1 MNDILQLIDQKN
13 NPNFLEKLNYAFL
26 GVSGVLGWNAVLT
39 SLQYFDDQFQNYD
52 ISFLLPI
59 PQLFA
64 NFFFGAILPQL
75 RKYIHVKVCVIGSMI
90 GMIVCLAALPLI
102 TYFMSQSQMGFIFVL
117 ILSFLLGMFNA
128 VLQGAVVSITNVVH
142 HKLAAIYWTY
152 NGFSGLLMNLFYA
165 ISLLIFPS
173 SLQTGAIFYYSI
185 SALFISIAA
194 YFFNKYYNKKYNTED
209 SQQEHKLLDDGLY
222 EQSSTKSQ
230 QSYNGESKSDY
241 FSLIWRAFKAG
252 FPIPLLIWLHFVQ
265 LQTVFPGLAVF
276 KVDIGWSSNTWN
288 SLFLITFANIGDT
301 IGKYTAGII
310 KKFYNLKIIIF
321 LIMFRFLLMAFF
333 ILSAYYTYEDEQIF
347 FRYSYFIVLNIV
359 IFSFLTGFCTSA
371 LMQLSP
377 SLLNEDELVLKEQL
391 GFVNVVMLTFGI
403 SCGTFTALSFTNFG
417 KTS

>member
-1 MNDILQLIDQKN
+1 MDTSFFQIMLNIQKKKQTFSLKSKQDIVYLIK
-13 NPNFLEKLNYAFL
+13 KLSYAFL

-39 SLQYFDDQFQNYD
+39 SLQYFDDQLENYD

-75 RKYIHVKVCVIGSMI
+75 RKHIHANFCVIRSMI
-90 GMIVCLAALPLI
+90 GMIICLATLPII
-102 TYFMSQSQMGFIFVL
+102 TYFMSQSLTGFVFVL
-117 ILSFLLGMFNA
+117 ILSFFLGMFNA

-142 HKLAAIYWTY
+142 NSLSAVYWTY

-173 SLQTGAIFYYSI
+173 SLQTGAIFYYSVSGFLQLLQLTSLI
-185 SALFISIAA
+185 NTITKNI
-194 YFFNKYYNKKYNTED
+194 NKKLIFI
-209 SQQEHKLLDDGLY
+209 QLGKQI
-222 EQSSTKSQ
+222 QVF
-230 QSYNGESKSDY
+230 QSYMESIQS
-241 FSLIWRAFKAG
+241 R
-252 FPIPLLIWLHFVQ
+252 IPNTILIWLHFVQ

-276 KVDIGWSSNTWN
+276 KEDLGWSSNTWN

-321 LIMFRFLLMAFF
+321 LIIFRFLLIAFF
-333 ILSAYYTYEDEQIF
+333 ILSAYYTDEDKQIF

-377 SLLNEDELVLKEQL
+377 SLLKEDELVLKEQL
-391 GFVNVVMLTFGI
+391 GFVNLVMLTFGI